1 VFNRPGLG
9 RLTVAAVSVQDI
21 PLVQGIVVF
30 AAAVFVVANLLVDLL
45 YPLLDPRIATGVTA

>member
-1 VFNRPGLG
+1 
-9 RLTVAAVSVQDI
+9 VAAVSVQDI

-30 AAAVFVVANLLVDLL
+30 AAAVFVLANLLVDLL